1 MYTMHTMSISTIS
14 VRIPELVKKELK
26 EFEREEK
33 LIQTSEATR
42 KLLLI
47 GLETWRRERALD
59 LLSQS
64 KISFSKA
71 AQMAK
76 MNVWDF
82 TSLIKERKIVWIKD
96 AALIEKDINAIQ

>member
-1 MYTMHTMSISTIS
+1 MAITTIS
-14 VRIPELVKKELK
+14 VRLPDEVKKELK
-26 EFEREEK
+26 EFERDEK

-42 KLLLI
+42 KLLLM
-47 GLETWRRERALD
+47 GLETWRRERSLA
-59 LLSQS
+59 LLSQG

-76 MNVWDF
+76 LNVWDF

-96 AALIEKDINAIQ
+96 TALIEKDIDAIP